1 MLGSASTLA
10 ALVAGIQTGG
20 IRVVDLTQPL
30 HASTP
35 ILPLPAEFG
44 QTWRFE
50 LHEISKYD
58 ARGANTWYW
67 NNFKTGEHTG
77 THFDAPIH
85 WITGKDYPNNAT
97 DTIPPAK
104 FVAPACVMDCV
115 KQSEANPDFLM
126 DVDFVKAWEK
136 QHGRIPA
143 GAWILMRTDW
153 AQKRPDEARYINAG
167 ADGPHTPGPAPDLVT
182 FLIKERDVMGFG
194 NEAVGTD
201 AGQSITFK
209 TPLPCHTGMH
219 GANKYG
225 LASITN
231 LDQLPPTG
239 AVIIAAP
246 LKIVGGSGSPC
257 RVIALVP
264 EKQDG

>member
-1 MLGSASTLA
+1 
-10 ALVAGIQTGG
+10 
-20 IRVVDLTQPL
+20 
-30 HASTP
+30 
-35 ILPLPAEFG
+35 
-44 QTWRFE
+44 
-50 LHEISKYD
+50 
-58 ARGANTWYW
+58 
-67 NNFKTGEHTG
+67 
-77 THFDAPIH
+77 
-85 WITGKDYPNNAT
+85 
-97 DTIPPAK
+97 
-104 FVAPACVMDCV
+104 
-115 KQSEANPDFLM
+115 
-126 DVDFVKAWEK
+126 
-136 QHGRIPA
+136 
-143 GAWILMRTDW
+143 MRTDW

-264 EKQDG
+264 EK